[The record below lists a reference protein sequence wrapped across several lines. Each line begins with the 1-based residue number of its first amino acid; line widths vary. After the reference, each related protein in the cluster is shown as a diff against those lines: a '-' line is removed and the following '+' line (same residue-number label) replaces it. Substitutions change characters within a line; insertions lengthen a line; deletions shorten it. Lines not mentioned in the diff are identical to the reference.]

1 MKFETYA
8 ETIAMIG
15 GRFAGSAVYRV
26 LGSCVAY
33 AIVGANGRAG
43 NVYIAPDMAEAV
55 RQVERELLLRGTG
68 NPGYWCVH

>member
-1 MKFETYA
+1 MRFETHA
-8 ETIAMIG
+8 ETIATEG
-15 GRFAGSAVYRV
+15 GRFVGSAVYRV

-33 AIVGANGRAG
+33 AIVGVSGRAG
-43 NVYIAPDMAEAV
+43 NIYIAPDMAEAV